1 MAEEQKRSIQT
12 ETGAGNPDS
21 PEDSSR
27 KTSETSEE
35 GGKTVS
41 ILSAN
46 TTALAYL
53 GDAVYEVFIR
63 EYVLKDGGVH
73 VDRLNKK
80 AIQFVRADSQA
91 AIVREMIENG
101 FLTDEE
107 EHLVKRGR
115 NHTNTSRPRGSSP
128 MQYKWATGFEAL
140 IGYLYQA
147 GRRDRLEEV
156 VSRAVEIGGR
166 QQKERRGSGK

>member
-1 MAEEQKRSIQT
+1 MAEETIT
-12 ETGAGNPDS
+12 ENQ
-21 PEDSSR
+21 SR
-27 KTSETSEE
+27 K
-35 GGKTVS
+35 VS
-41 ILSAN
+41 ISASN

-63 EYVLKDGGVH
+63 RYVLKDGGVQ
-73 VDRLNKK
+73 VDRLNRK

-91 AIVREMIENG
+91 ATVQKMIEEG

-107 EHLVKRGR
+107 VRLVKRGR

-140 IGYLYQA
+140 VGKLYQS
-147 GRRDRLEEV
+147 GQSDRLQAV
-156 VSRAVEIGGR
+156 VGRAIEIGEQYQDAQR
-166 QQKERRGSGK
+166 AQKEQKGK

>member
-1 MAEEQKRSIQT
+1 MAEVTNREKQ
-12 ETGAGNPDS
+12 PD
-21 PEDSSR
+21 
-27 KTSETSEE
+27 K
-35 GGKTVS
+35 VS
-41 ILSAN
+41 ISASN

-63 EYVLKDGGVH
+63 RYVLKDGGVQ
-73 VDRLNKK
+73 VDRLNRR

-91 AIVREMIENG
+91 AIVREMIEEG

-107 EHLVKRGR
+107 ERLVKRGR

-140 IGYLYQA
+140 IGFLYQD
-147 GRRDRLEEV
+147 GREERLREV
-156 VSRAVEIGGR
+156 VRRAVEIEENR
-166 QQKERRGSGK
+166 EKERKEQKENQ